1 MTNNN
6 MNNKTTISKWRMID
20 MDESESEGVV
30 AAYRLMSL

>member
-1 MTNNN
+1 MTNNK
-6 MNNKTTISKWRMID
+6 MNSMTTISKWRMID